1 MGATTHNNRVLQV
14 IRGMTETSDLQKVMD
29 DTAIT
34 PIQAIR
40 LLRGAEGR
48 KQLKARQQLAKIHSE
63 LLAHRFG
70 PFAVQKLTQLL
81 ADEKPEL
88 RLKVALALLKIGSLD
103 KPRQTNEHRKM
114 EGAKENEQLE
124 DTDELREIMAAVAE
138 VLEQRAKS
146 RQTQTKTDNP

>member
-1 MGATTHNNRVLQV
+1 MGCKEHGNRVLQV
-14 IRGMTETSDLQKVMD
+14 IRGMMESSDLQKVMD
-29 DTAIT
+29 DAAIT
-34 PIQAIR
+34 PVQAMR
-40 LLRGAEGR
+40 LLRSGQGR

-103 KPRQTNEHRKM
+103 KPRPSDKANYKT
-114 EGAKENEQLE
+114 KENEILE
-124 DTDELREIMAAVAE
+124 DTDELREIMSAVAE
-138 VLEQRAKS
+138 VLEQRAKA
-146 RQTQTKTDNP
+146 RLKTVE